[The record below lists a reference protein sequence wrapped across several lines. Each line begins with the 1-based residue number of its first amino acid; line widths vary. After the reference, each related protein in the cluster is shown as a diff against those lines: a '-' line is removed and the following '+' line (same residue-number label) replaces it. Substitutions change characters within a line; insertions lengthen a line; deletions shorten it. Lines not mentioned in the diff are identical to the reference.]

1 MIKLF
6 IQIMFWEFILLSI
19 IFIGY
24 NIAKFICYIVDIIF
38 KYKIYSS
45 IIFLTIL
52 LSFIFYKIDYIIICF
67 ISVILFHII
76 LIKIYTY
83 KKSIQCVN
91 NNIEYK
97 LIKLCKKNIYKKYN
111 NYNILSFMEEYNFE
125 SKELYIKHILENLIP
140 LLKDIAKEQLNFSMA
155 FNSILLSIFSI
166 YIALFSFMSSKNI
179 NDSYSLA
186 FIILFI
192 LIVIFNILF
201 RLKYFLSKLDTKS
214 YIKIYNFENY
224 LKNELKKCSY
234 N

>member
-166 YIALFSFMSSKNI
+166 YIALFPFMSSKNI

-186 FIILFI
+186 IIILFI